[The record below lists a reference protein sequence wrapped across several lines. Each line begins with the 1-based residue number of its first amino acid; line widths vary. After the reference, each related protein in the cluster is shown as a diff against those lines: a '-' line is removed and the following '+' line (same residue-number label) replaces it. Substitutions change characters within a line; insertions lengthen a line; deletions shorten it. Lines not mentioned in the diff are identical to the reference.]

1 MKRITVLEL
10 ASAVD
15 ILSDDI
21 PVTVKTR
28 NGEILHQNAKS
39 LYWLCSHGYP
49 GVLEAKVK
57 SLQICRDCITLTVQ
71 PKDYDTKI

>member
-1 MKRITVLEL
+1 MKRFTVLEL

-15 ILSDDI
+15 IQSDEI

-28 NGEILHQNAKS
+28 TGEILHQNAKS
-39 LYWLCSHGYP
+39 LYWLCSHGMP
-49 GVLEAKVK
+49 VVLEAKVQ

-71 PKDYDTKI
+71 PKTFNTK